1 MPLYLAVLV
10 VDLED
15 DEHPTEA
22 DSCNRVEPEN
32 GRGHMALTTAPF
44 CNQIA
49 SRVVMRARR
58 QGNVHAQGADNDH
71 ERANRLEHAHVHP
84 KPKVRGHEQD

>member
-22 DSCNRVEPEN
+22 DSCDRVEPEN

-49 SRVVMRARR
+49 SRVVMRS
-58 QGNVHAQGADNDH
+58 
-71 ERANRLEHAHVHP
+71 
-84 KPKVRGHEQD
+84 